1 MTAYLL
7 HNGSAKGRGRRRA
20 QAARRRRS
28 ESESEQGAFQSP
40 AADPKPGDLAM
51 EQVEGRVTPTG
62 GPHARLLKKS
72 AMTCG

>member
-7 HNGSAKGRGRRRA
+7 HNGSAESRSGGELKPLGAGTC
-20 QAARRRRS
+20 S

-51 EQVEGRVTPTG
+51 G
-62 GPHARLLKKS
+62 GLKV
-72 AMTCG
+72 G